1 MSKPDKIW
9 ISGSRLSD
17 LCKKMG
23 YRMLPISD
31 RHVKALE
38 TLVYHDQRQAH
49 LDPFDR
55 IMIAQVKAE
64 GMKFI
69 THDSKI
75 PFYEESCIMAV

>member
-1 MSKPDKIW
+1 MSALQERLVQKINF
-9 ISGSRLSD
+9 L
-17 LCKKMG
+17 
-23 YRMLPISD
+23 SD